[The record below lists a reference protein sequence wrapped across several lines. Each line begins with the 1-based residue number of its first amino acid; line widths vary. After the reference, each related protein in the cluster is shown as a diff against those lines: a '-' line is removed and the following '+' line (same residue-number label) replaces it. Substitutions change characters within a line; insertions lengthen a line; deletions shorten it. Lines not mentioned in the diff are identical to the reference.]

1 MKDEARIVASMPIS
15 TQASGESTVK
25 KIGLNVDSVKRGLF
39 DGSGWSWVVNVY
51 DVGCRMSYVE
61 CRL

>member
-1 MKDEARIVASMPIS
+1 MPKS

-39 DGSGWSWVVNVY
+39 DGLGRSWVVYVY
-51 DVGCRMSYVE
+51 DVECRMSYVE